1 MDRNNIDCT
10 TSCTIS
16 FRDPRVTAEE
26 EFELHHRT
34 NLPKSDSK
42 CQGNWSRPI
51 KVEEVLV
58 VRSYGRI
65 TWTDKSTGKEKA
77 KFDPMY
83 KHFHENCL
91 KNFSEAFYA
100 PGQSFDF
107 SQKKKKKW
115 PKDTRKAYGSRQ
127 NIAVVIGNKVKFQK
141 TIIYSLGILSN
152 FLWKWSRWSSIFSEF
167 RLMAAFFT
175 TSHVPVCR
183 VVLKFVDSYR

>member
-1 MDRNNIDCT
+1 MRKLWLCDRM
-10 TSCTIS
+10 
-16 FRDPRVTAEE
+16 EE
-26 EFELHHRT
+26 L
-34 NLPKSDSK
+34 
-42 CQGNWSRPI
+42 
-51 KVEEVLV
+51 
-58 VRSYGRI
+58 
-65 TWTDKSTGKEKA
+65 
-77 KFDPMY
+77 
-83 KHFHENCL
+83 
-91 KNFSEAFYA
+91 
-100 PGQSFDF
+100 PGQTSRQEKKRQNLTRCTNTSMRIVSRTSVRHSMPPGNHLIFH
-107 SQKKKKKW
+107 KKKKKW